1 MNLVEQN
8 INSIIQLCK
17 KHRVDSLFLFGS
29 ILTDKF
35 GPTSDVDFLV
45 NFEEVDLYHYFE
57 NYMNL
62 KESLEQLLNRPV
74 DLVEEKTI
82 SNLFLRK
89 SIDRNKRQIYGR
101 ANSKMAV

>member
-8 INSIIQLCK
+8 INSIIQLCQ

-35 GPTSDVDFLV
+35 RSTSDVDFLV

-82 SNLFLRK
+82 SNPFLRK

>member
-8 INSIIQLCK
+8 INSIIQLCQ

-35 GPTSDVDFLV
+35 GSTSDVDFLV

-62 KESLEQLLNRPV
+62 KESLEQLLNRPA

-82 SNLFLRK
+82 SNPFLRK